1 MSAIVP
7 GVTNTPTTTA
17 RSSKRISSSLIRAV
31 EQKVIQCYESVY
43 IDIDD
48 GVYITNAPFRVVIDG
63 NNYLSVGQ
71 FLGFSAVQEEKVFTT
86 SEVTISLSGMPSH
99 ELGTSFISDLLQ
111 YDYVDKEVKIYRSFF
126 DHSSYIDSFLMFKGR
141 LDSPVI
147 QDDPLDTTTIAATCS
162 SHWVDYERT
171 NGLITNDDR
180 QQDLYSGDLGFEY
193 AKETIKD
200 IKWKTG

>member
-1 MSAIVP
+1 MADRLSSA
-7 GVTNTPTTTA
+7 
-17 RSSKRISSSLIRAV
+17 LINAV
-31 EQKVIQCYESVY
+31 EKKVIQCHESVY
-43 IDIDD
+43 MDIDD
-48 GVYITNAPFRVVIDG
+48 GVYITNAPFNLTIDG
-63 NNYLSVGQ
+63 NVYHSVGQ
-71 FLGFSAVQEEKVFTT
+71 FLGFSSIQEEKIFTT

-111 YDYVDKEVKIYRSFF
+111 YDYVDKEVKIYRSFL
-126 DHSSYIDSFLMFKGR
+126 DHNSYIDSFLMFKGR

-147 QDDPLDTTTIAATCS
+147 QDDPNETTTIAATCS

-180 QQDLYSGDLGFEY
+180 QQNIYSGDLGFEY

>member
-1 MSAIVP
+1 MANRL
-7 GVTNTPTTTA
+7 NTA
-17 RSSKRISSSLIRAV
+17 LINAV
-31 EQKVIQCYESVY
+31 SNKVIQCYESVY
-43 IDIDD
+43 MDIDD
-48 GVYITNAPFRVVIDG
+48 GVYITNAPYTVTIEG

-71 FLGFSAVQEEKVFTT
+71 FLGFSSVQEEKIFTT

-99 ELGTSFISDLLQ
+99 ELGTGFISDLLQ
-111 YDYVDKEVKIYRSFF
+111 YDYVDKEVKIFRTFF
-126 DHSSYIDSFLMFKGR
+126 DADTHIDSFLLFKGR

-147 QDDPLDTTTIAATCS
+147 QDDPNETTTIAATCS

-171 NGLITNDDR
+171 NGIITNDDR
-180 QQDLYSGDLGFEY
+180 QQNLYSGDLGFEY

>member
-1 MSAIVP
+1 MANRLNSAL
-7 GVTNTPTTTA
+7 
-17 RSSKRISSSLIRAV
+17 ISAV
-31 EQKVIQCYESVY
+31 EKKVIQCYESVY
-43 IDIDD
+43 MDIDD
-48 GVYITNAPFRVVIDG
+48 GVYITNAPYTVTIDG
-63 NNYLSVGQ
+63 DKYLSVGQ
-71 FLGFSAVQEEKVFTT
+71 FLGFSSVQEEKIFTT

-111 YDYVDKEVKIYRSFF
+111 YDYVDKEVKIYRTFF
-126 DHSSYIDSFLMFKGR
+126 DHDSHIDSFLMFKGR

-147 QDDPLDTTTIAATCS
+147 QDDPTESTTIAATCS

-171 NGLITNDDR
+171 NGLITNNDR
-180 QQDLYSGDLGFEY
+180 QQDLYSGDLGFDF

>member
-1 MSAIVP
+1 MADRLNSALIDAV
-7 GVTNTPTTTA
+7 
-17 RSSKRISSSLIRAV
+17 SK
-31 EQKVIQCYESVY
+31 QVIQCYESVY
-43 IDIDD
+43 MDIDD
-48 GVYITNAPFRVVIDG
+48 GVYITNAPYNLTIDS
-63 NNYLSVGQ
+63 NTYYSVGQ
-71 FLGFSAVQEEKVFTT
+71 FLGFSSIQEEKIFTT

-126 DHSSYIDSFLMFKGR
+126 DSDSYIDSFLLFKGR

-147 QDDPLDTTTIAATCS
+147 QDDPNETTTIAATCS
-162 SHWVDYERT
+162 SHWVDYERI
-171 NGLITNDDR
+171 NGIITNDDR

>member
-1 MSAIVP
+1 MAD
-7 GVTNTPTTTA
+7 
-17 RSSKRISSSLIRAV
+17 RLSSQLISAV
-31 EQKVIQCYESVY
+31 ENKVIQCYESVY
-43 IDIDD
+43 MDIDD
-48 GVYITNAPFRVVIDG
+48 GVYITNAPYTVAIDG

-71 FLGFSAVQEEKVFTT
+71 FLGFSSVQEEKIFTT

-99 ELGTSFISDLLQ
+99 ELGTGFISDLLQ

-126 DHSSYIDSFLMFKGR
+126 NHDVYIDSFMLFKGR

-147 QDDPLDTTTIAATCS
+147 QDDPTKTTTIAATCS

-171 NGLITNDDR
+171 NGMLTNSDR
-180 QQDLYSGDLGFEY
+180 QQNLYSGDLGFDF

>member
-1 MSAIVP
+1 MADRLSA
-7 GVTNTPTTTA
+7 A
-17 RSSKRISSSLIRAV
+17 LISAV
-31 EQKVIQCYESVY
+31 EKKVIQCYESVY

-48 GVYITNAPFRVVIDG
+48 GVYITNAPYKIAIDG
-63 NNYLSVGQ
+63 NDYLSVGQ

-86 SEVTISLSGMPSH
+86 SEVTISLSGMPSY

-126 DHSSYIDSFLMFKGR
+126 DYDTYIDSFIMFKGR

-147 QDDPLDTTTIAATCS
+147 QDDPNKTTTIAATCS

-171 NGLITNDDR
+171 NGVITNDDR
-180 QQDLYSGDLGFEY
+180 QQDLYSGDLGFAF